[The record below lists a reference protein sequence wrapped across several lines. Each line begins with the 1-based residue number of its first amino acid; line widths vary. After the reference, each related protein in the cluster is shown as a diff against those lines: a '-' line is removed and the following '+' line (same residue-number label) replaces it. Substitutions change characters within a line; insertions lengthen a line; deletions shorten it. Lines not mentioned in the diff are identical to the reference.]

1 MVDMRL
7 RLGAAFW
14 GIDVARAAVGGITVA
29 RTALGGISVA
39 RAALGGISVAL
50 LLLGLAPCAH
60 AFGLDDIAAIAGQ
73 MALEPYR
80 ADRQKSVPE
89 WMRAGKMTYDQWRD
103 IRFRPERALFRAEK
117 LPFQVQLFHPG
128 LYFERSVQVN
138 VVDAAGVHPF
148 PYSTA
153 LFDYGKN
160 KFAAKIPSDIGYAG
174 LRIHYQLKSKEYF
187 DEVAVFLGA
196 SYFRA
201 VGRDNV
207 WGLSARGLAID
218 TVEPGGEEF
227 PSFVEYWLEKP
238 APDATHFV
246 LYALLD
252 GPTATGAYRFDV
264 TPGEQTSMAVEVVLF
279 ARGTRAAKFGLAPL
293 TSMFF
298 FGENTT
304 RKFED
309 FRPEVHDSDG
319 LLLHFAGGEWL
330 WRPLDNPPRIDVA
343 SFAMRDPHGF
353 GLIQR
358 DRAFDHHQDLETRAE
373 RRPSAWV
380 EPRGGWGDGHVQLV
394 EIPTDDEKLDNVVA
408 YWVPAVPPQ
417 PGAPLR
423 YGYTL
428 RWFVDDPGRPPGARV
443 VATRRDRGTV
453 DTSHDGYRYVVDFE
467 GEALRALDDSSTP
480 RGVVTA
486 TNGAK
491 VYDEHVYKNP
501 VTGGFR
507 LTFQV
512 KPKDHEPVELRAY
525 LERNGDVLSETWS
538 YVWLG

>member
-1 MVDMRL
+1 MATC
-7 RLGAAFW
+7 RLGAAL
-14 GIDVARAAVGGITVA
+14 ARDP
-29 RTALGGISVA
+29 ALDYQRAGRKRGKGSVMVDECLRR
-39 RAALGGISVAL
+39 RAALLGILVTL
-50 LLLGLAPCAH
+50 LLAAAGEAR
-60 AFGLDDIAAIAGQ
+60 AFGLDDVAAIAERNG
-73 MALEPYR
+73 AEPYR
-80 ADRQKSVPE
+80 ADRQKAVPE

-103 IRFRPERALFRAEK
+103 IRFKPDHALWRDEG

-128 LYFERSVQVN
+128 LYFERSIEVN
-138 VVDAAGVHPF
+138 VVDADGVKPF

-160 KFAAKIPSDIGYAG
+160 KFASKIPSDIGFAG
-174 LRIHYQLKSKEYF
+174 LRIHYPLKSKDYH

-218 TVEPGGEEF
+218 TVEASGEEF
-227 PSFVEYWLEKP
+227 PNFIEYWLAKP
-238 APDATHFV
+238 TQGATHFV

-252 GPTATGAYRFDV
+252 GPTATGAYRFDI
-264 TPGEQTSMAVEVVLF
+264 TPGAETAMAVDCVLF
-279 ARGTRAAKFGLAPL
+279 ARGTRPAKIGLAPL

-330 WRPLDNPPRIDVA
+330 WRPLDNPPRINVA
-343 SFAMRDPHGF
+343 SFAMHDPRGY

-358 DRAFDHHQDLETRAE
+358 DRDFGHHQDIETRAE

-380 EPRGGWGDGHVQLV
+380 EPRGDWGDGHVQLV
-394 EIPTDDEKLDNVVA
+394 EIPTGNEKLDNMVA
-408 YWVPAVPPQ
+408 YWVPATPPK

-423 YGYTL
+423 FGYTL
-428 RWFVDDPGRPPGARV
+428 RWFVDAPERPPGARV
-443 VATRRDRGTV
+443 VATRRDRGTI
-453 DTSHDGYRYVVDFE
+453 DTSNDGYRYVVDFE
-467 GEALRALDDSSTP
+467 GDALRALDDASPP
-480 RGVVTA
+480 RAVVTA

-507 LTFQV
+507 LTFQI
-512 KPKDHEPVELRAY
+512 KPKDEQPVELRAY